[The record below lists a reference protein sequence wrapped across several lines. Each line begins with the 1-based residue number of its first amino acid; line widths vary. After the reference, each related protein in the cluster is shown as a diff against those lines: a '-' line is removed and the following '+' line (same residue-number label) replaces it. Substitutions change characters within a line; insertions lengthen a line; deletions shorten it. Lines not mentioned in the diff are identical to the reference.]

1 MGKLQ
6 IPDIPAPRLSDEG
19 YMRLWHKYMYCST
32 MARLMERQRDFLRKA
47 AFVLASVFISLVICL
62 YGLLTS

>member
-6 IPDIPAPRLSDEG
+6 IPDIPVPRFSDEG
-19 YMRLWHKYMYCST
+19 YMKLWHKYMDCRIKCSQ
-32 MARLMERQRDFLRKA
+32 MEHERDFWRHT